1 MIATRIAGFVRRR
14 ALFIAAGMIAL
25 TGFLGYSSFTQ
36 LSLKVVLEAML
47 PIHHPNVELMA
58 KFGAQ
63 FGGANTTLI
72 MVENT
77 EGTIYNE
84 KFMSAYKRVADE
96 IFFYPTVQRHL
107 VQALTLR
114 KTKAIVGS
122 AGRIDINAIAWP
134 DLPRSPEEWGNFE
147 AAVKG
152 AYRGLLVSDDEKA
165 GMIIADFKDETDYA
179 ALVTF
184 IDGLGQKEAANGI
197 KVHMVGRPVLLG
209 TIYNDLGATIVLI
222 GISLVFSGL
231 ILYVYFRSWMGV
243 LIPMMTAT
251 TGTLWGTGVMA
262 LVGYNLDPLM
272 IILPVFVFAIVLS
285 HCVQFMSRVF
295 ERLQP
300 GVPMGEAVEGGLA
313 QVFVPSLTAI
323 VAAAGGFFVLVLIG
337 VPSLQALGIICGAWL
352 LAIAPALVFTASLLS
367 LMPRPKRF
375 RARTTWV
382 ETIWRIAR
390 FDRYPRVIIGITVL
404 CLAGGIFGSK
414 FVIIGDAI
422 GSPILWPNSRY
433 NQDNALINDRFS
445 GVGTD
450 IMLAYVE
457 GPDDTMIQPATYQ
470 AIEAFSRYVWQHE
483 PKARHA
489 QSLVPMVQAVNQV
502 LYEGDPSYAFIPE
515 TADDVAFN
523 VYLFSSKG
531 EPGDF
536 KAYTD
541 ETYKIGNIAIP
552 LDDKTGTT
560 VKEVTTLARKFIAD
574 MPALPNGAKLMV
586 AGGQVGIAEAVNTEI
601 ESTKDEVLVAIVL
614 FIAGCIYLAFRSL
627 WITGVLIFAL
637 LTSTFLTDTFMYLM
651 GIGLNINT
659 LPLAALGVGLA
670 ADYGIYILHRVR
682 EALAEGESY
691 EDAVHHA
698 LATSG
703 NAVMITAITM
713 IAPVMPWAFFSAL
726 RFQAEMGVLHAV
738 VLFFNMLGALI
749 FVPTM
754 VRLFRPASIL
764 RRKAGSGHAFVER
777 ELVGRAAE

>member
-1 MIATRIAGFVRRR
+1 MV
-14 ALFIAAGMIAL
+14 LL
-25 TGFLGYSSFTQ
+25 TAFLGYMSFSQ

-47 PIHHPNVELMA
+47 PVHHPNVELMA

-72 MVENT
+72 MVE
-77 EGTIYNE
+77 GDGSTIYNE
-84 KFMSAYKRVADE
+84 RFMEAYKRVADD
-96 IFFYPTVQRHL
+96 IYFHPSVHRHL

-134 DLPRSPEEWGNFE
+134 DLPRTPEEWANFE
-147 AAVKG
+147 AAIKIQ
-152 AYRGLLVSDDEKA
+152 YRGLLVSDDEKA
-165 GMIIADFKDETDYA
+165 GMIIADFKDDTDYA

-184 IDGLGQKEAANGI
+184 IDKVGAREAANGI
-197 KVHMVGRPVLLG
+197 KVHMVGRPILLG
-209 TIYNDLGATIVLI
+209 TIYNDLNATLILI

-231 ILYVYFRSWMGV
+231 ILFVYFRSWMGV
-243 LIPMMTAT
+243 LIPMLTAAV
-251 TGTLWGTGVMA
+251 GTLWGTGVMA
-262 LVGYNLDPLM
+262 LVGFNLDPLL

-300 GVPMGEAVEGGLA
+300 GVPMADAVVQGLA

-352 LAIAPALVFTASLLS
+352 LAIAPALIFTASILC

-382 ETIWRIAR
+382 ETVWRLAR
-390 FDRYPRVIIGITVL
+390 FDRYPKVIIAITVL
-404 CLAGGIFGSK
+404 CLAVGVYGAR
-414 FVIIGDAI
+414 FVVIGDAV
-422 GSPILWPNSRY
+422 GSPILWPDARY
-433 NQDNALINDRFS
+433 NQDNGLINERFA

-457 GPDDTMIQPATYQ
+457 GPDETMVQPATYR
-470 AIEAFSRYVWQHE
+470 AVEDFSRFIWQHE

-489 QSLVPMVQAVNQV
+489 QNLAEVVKVVNQV
-502 LYEGDPSYAFIPE
+502 LYEGDPSYAVIPD
-515 TADDVAFN
+515 TADEVAFN
-523 VYLFSSKG
+523 VYLYSSKG

-541 ETYKIGNIAIP
+541 ETWTIGNILIP

-560 VKEVTTLARKFIAD
+560 VKSVTALARQFIAN
-574 MPALPNGAKLMV
+574 MAPLENGAHLLV
-586 AGGQVGIAEAVNTEI
+586 SGGQVGIAEAINSEI
-601 ESTKDEVLVAIVL
+601 EGTKDIVLVAIAV
-614 FIAGCIYLAFRSL
+614 FIAACIYLAFRSV
-627 WITGVLIFAL
+627 WVTAVLIFAL
-637 LTSTFLTDTFMYLM
+637 LTSTFMTDSFMYVM

-670 ADYGIYILHRVR
+670 ADYGIYVLHRVR
-682 EALAEGESY
+682 EAMAEGASY
-691 EDAVHHA
+691 AEAVDYA
-698 LATSG
+698 LKTSG
-703 NAVMITAITM
+703 NATMITAITM

-738 VLFFNMLGALI
+738 VLLFNMLGALI
-749 FVPTM
+749 FVPCM
-754 VRLFRPASIL
+754 VLLFKPKSLARHREKQAQTADLDAS
-764 RRKAGSGHAFVER
+764 AMGE
-777 ELVGRAAE
+777 AAE